1 MGDTIRRISDT
12 YNTVQSMD
20 SNSAVTYRM
29 TVSYDG
35 KDFAG
40 WQVQPGQRTVQ
51 GCIQEGLGKLMKHP
65 VTIHGSGRT
74 DSGVHATG
82 QVFHFRAQTTI
93 PIERMVKA
101 INARLPNDIAILDAA
116 QADPEF
122 HARYDASEKTYRYR
136 ILNTPVRNPLL
147 QHYAWH
153 VMEKL
158 DTDKIEKSLLH
169 LIGAHDF
176 AGFAASG
183 SPRSTTV
190 RTLSRAELF
199 REGDEILLQF
209 TADGFLYHMVRNLA
223 GTLVEIGMGR
233 KSPLW
238 IDEILEGKDRSLA
251 GKTAPPQGLYLIAVK
266 Y

>member
-1 MGDTIRRISDT
+1 
-12 YNTVQSMD
+12 MD
-20 SNSAVTYRM
+20 SDSAVTYRM

-51 GCIQEGLGKLMKHP
+51 GCIQEGLGRLMKHP

-74 DSGVHATG
+74 DTGVHATG
-82 QVFHFRAQTTI
+82 QVFHFRAHTTI
-93 PIERMVKA
+93 PVERMVKA
-101 INARLPNDIAILDAA
+101 VNTCLPMDIAVLDVARA
-116 QADPEF
+116 EPEF
-122 HARYDASEKTYRYR
+122 HARYAVVEKTYRYR

-153 VMEKL
+153 VSEKIHIAR
-158 DTDKIEKSLLH
+158 IEDSLKH
-169 LIGAHDF
+169 LTGTHDF

-190 RTLSRAELF
+190 RTLSRAEVW
-199 REGDEILLQF
+199 RYGDEILMEF
-209 TADGFLYHMVRNLA
+209 AADGFLYHMVRNLA
-223 GTLVEIGMGR
+223 GTLAEIGMGR
-233 KSPLW
+233 KDPFW
-238 IDEILEGKDRSLA
+238 IDQILEGKDRSLA
-251 GKTAPPQGLYLIAVK
+251 GKTAPPQGLYLISVK